1 MEYWRKPEAT
11 QKEFTEDGWF
21 KTGDVARRDAQG
33 AYFIQGRASV
43 DLIKSGGYKISAL
56 EVERKM
62 LGLDAIQEVAVVGL
76 ADEEW
81 GQRVAAVVKQRSG
94 TEPLEL
100 ASLRAQLK
108 QEMAPYKVPTV
119 LKLVDAIERN
129 AMGKVN
135 KKTLVQKY
143 WPELA

>member
-1 MEYWRKPEAT
+1 M
-11 QKEFTEDGWF
+11 
-21 KTGDVARRDAQG
+21 
-33 AYFIQGRASV
+33 
-43 DLIKSGGYKISAL
+43 LIWIK
-56 EVERKM
+56 
-62 LGLDAIQEVAVVGL
+62 
-76 ADEEW
+76 
-81 GQRVAAVVKQRSG
+81 

-119 LKLVDAIERN
+119 LKLVEAIERN

>member
-1 MEYWRKPEAT
+1 M
-11 QKEFTEDGWF
+11 
-21 KTGDVARRDAQG
+21 
-33 AYFIQGRASV
+33 
-43 DLIKSGGYKISAL
+43 
-56 EVERKM
+56 
-62 LGLDAIQEVAVVGL
+62 
-76 ADEEW
+76 
-81 GQRVAAVVKQRSG
+81 
-94 TEPLEL
+94 

-119 LKLVDAIERN
+119 LKLVEAIERN